1 MFSAT
6 CLRIVGSRVFVVEL
20 VRSRIDNGVVAGRNT
35 CVFGCEVEEGR
46 RQGCC

>member
-20 VRSRIDNGVVAGRNT
+20 VRSRIDNSVVAGRNT
-35 CVFGCEVEEGR
+35 CVFGCDIEEER
-46 RQGCC
+46 RQKCG